1 MLPRGPTRLRQGRAE
16 YRGSPVV
23 TALASSNGALVR
35 SSVHLLGHWT
45 CGEIFL
51 RLVLM
56 AKILTAPLGCW
67 PDACIAVKFVS
78 TT

>member
-1 MLPRGPTRLRQGRAE
+1 MLPRCPTKLRQGRAE
-16 YRGSPVV
+16 YRGLPVV

-51 RLVLM
+51 HLDLS
-56 AKILTAPLGCW
+56 LW
-67 PDACIAVKFVS
+67 
-78 TT
+78 